1 MLFFYNNIIW
11 VIYLNI
17 KLIKKLQIASIIFSI
32 LLGTLL
38 HFTFELSSNNL
49 FIASF
54 SAVNESV
61 WEHLKLVFFPMLIFS
76 IIEYFLL
83 KNYNNKNN
91 YIFSK
96 TVSIIFAILF
106 ITIFFYTY
114 TGIIGKCY
122 FILDILSFLLAII
135 LGELI
140 CYKLLIKNTKI
151 NNSIKYLCIFFIIIL
166 LLFFVFFTYFPP
178 KINYFKDPVNKSYG
192 INLK

>member
-1 MLFFYNNIIW
+1 M
-11 VIYLNI
+11 IYLNI
-17 KLIKKLQIASIIFSI
+17 KLIKKLQIISIIFSI

-38 HFTFELSSNNL
+38 HFSFELSSNNL
-49 FIASF
+49 FVASF

-83 KNYNNKNN
+83 KKYNNKNN

-114 TGIIGKCY
+114 TGIIGKNY

-140 CYKLLIKNTKI
+140 CHKLLIKNIKI
-151 NNSIKYLCIFFIIIL
+151 NNLIKYLCIFLLIIL
-166 LLFFVFFTYFPP
+166 LSFFIIFTYFPP
-178 KINYFKDPVNKSYG
+178 KINYFKDPINNSYG
-192 INLK
+192 INLN

>member
-1 MLFFYNNIIW
+1 MIH
-11 VIYLNI
+11 LNI